1 VIFLWRAFESA
12 AIIPSEVEGSL
23 EMLTQTSKNVTRR
36 RVHERIRK
44 KVLGTAERP
53 RLNVYRSLNH
63 IYVQVIDDLKGVTL
77 VSASSA
83 EGKKESR
90 TKGGN
95 LSAAKDVGKAV
106 AERAKAKGINK
117 VVFDRGGYIY
127 HGRVKAVA
135 DAARE
140 AGLQF

>member
-1 VIFLWRAFESA
+1 
-12 AIIPSEVEGSL
+12 
-23 EMLTQTSKNVTRR
+23 MLTQTSKNVTRR

-63 IYVQVIDDLKGVTL
+63 IYVQVIDDLQGVTL

-83 EGKKESR
+83 EGKKEAR
-90 TKGGN
+90 RKGGN
-95 LSAAKDVGKAV
+95 LAAAKSVAKSV
-106 AERAKAKGINK
+106 AERAQSKGIRM

-127 HGRVKAVA
+127 HGRVKALA
-135 DAARE
+135 EAARE